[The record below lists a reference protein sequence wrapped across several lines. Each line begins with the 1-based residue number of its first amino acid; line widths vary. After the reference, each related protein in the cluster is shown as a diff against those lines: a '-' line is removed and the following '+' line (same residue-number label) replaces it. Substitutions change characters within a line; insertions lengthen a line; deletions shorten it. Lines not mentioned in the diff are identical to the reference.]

1 MNGRNR
7 MRGAGLVAIGVMAG
21 VGGTALLMR
30 GGSGGRDGVEPMG
43 MADHE
48 GMAMPA
54 DDEREVLY
62 WRAPMDPNYTSDRPG
77 KSPMGMDL
85 VPVYAD
91 AAAADSGA
99 EADGGIRVSQAFLQ
113 NFAVRTA
120 MVHRGVLPVS
130 IRTVGILA
138 HNEER
143 VVSVQTKYEGWIEQ
157 ASVNNVGET
166 VDRGDVLFE
175 IYSPQLV
182 TTQREFLGA
191 IDYVGRLRDGGAY
204 PEAIERARSLLE
216 ASRERL
222 LYWDMTAEQIDEL
235 AESGEVTRTV
245 RVFAPASGFIV
256 EKMGDSMEG
265 MKLGPG
271 MTVLKI
277 ADHSTLWAE
286 TEFYE
291 DDLRHVRE
299 GQAVVVEADAF
310 PGREWSG
317 RILFFRP
324 AVNPQTRTLT
334 AFVEVANPDLR
345 LRPMMYVNV
354 TVRTSGAVDAVMVPS
369 EAILHSGTRTVV
381 VVARGGGVFEPREV
395 VLGMESGG
403 MQEVASGLA
412 EGEMIVVSSQFLIDS
427 DANLRAAISQLLGG
441 AGETEPDTAAP
452 MQHRHQPP
460 VS

>member
-1 MNGRNR
+1 MKRDR
-7 MRGAGLVAIGVMAG
+7 RIRGAVLVVLGVAAGVAGTVWLTRGEHSMPMAG
-21 VGGTALLMR
+21 AE
-30 GGSGGRDGVEPMG
+30 SGQQSDDGR
-43 MADHE
+43 
-48 GMAMPA
+48 
-54 DDEREVLY
+54 RVLY
-62 WRAPMDPNYTSDRPG
+62 WRAPMDPTYTSDRPG

-85 VPVYAD
+85 VPVYED
-91 AAAADSGA
+91 EAAADAGDTGETGA
-99 EADGGIRVSQAFLQ
+99 QAGVRVSRSFLQ

-120 MVHRGVLPVS
+120 PVRRGTLPVA

-143 VVSVQTKYEGWIEQ
+143 VVSVQTKYEGWIER

-175 IYSPQLV
+175 IYSPQLL

-191 IDYVGRLRDGGAY
+191 IDYAARLQEGGAY
-204 PEAIERARSLLE
+204 PEAVDRAQSLVE

-222 LYWDMTAEQIDEL
+222 LYWDMTGEQIDAL
-235 AESGEVTRTV
+235 AESRTVTRTV

-265 MKLGPG
+265 LRIGPG
-271 MTVLKI
+271 MTILKI

-286 TEFYE
+286 TDFYE

-299 GQAVVVEADAF
+299 RQAVVIEADAF
-310 PGREWSG
+310 PGMQWSG

-324 AVNPQTRTLT
+324 AVNPETRTLT

-354 TVRTSGAVDAVMVPS
+354 MVRTSGADDAVMVPS
-369 EAILHSGTRTVV
+369 EAILHSGTRAVV
-381 VVARGGGVFEPREV
+381 IVAGEDGVFEPREV
-395 VLGMESGG
+395 VLGTESED

-412 EGEMIVVSSQFLIDS
+412 EGENVVVSSQFLIDS
-427 DANLRAAISQLLGG
+427 DANLRAAISQLLGS
-441 AGETEPDTAAP
+441 AEEAVSDSAID
-452 MQHRHQPP
+452 MSHRH
-460 VS
+460 

>member
-1 MNGRNR
+1 MRSTSR
-7 MRGAGLVAIGVMAG
+7 LRGAAYVALGVVVGAG
-21 VGGTALLMR
+21 GAALLFR
-30 GGSGGRDGVEPMG
+30 GQPEGQMPGGMPMAREADAPEP
-43 MADHE
+43 
-48 GMAMPA
+48 
-54 DDEREVLY
+54 EVLY
-62 WRAPMDPNYTSDRPG
+62 WRAPMDPNFTSDRPG

-85 VPVYAD
+85 VPVYEDEAL
-91 AAAADSGA
+91 
-99 EADGGIRVSQAFLQ
+99 ADGGVRVSRSFLQ
-113 NFAVRTA
+113 NFAVRTVEA
-120 MVHRGVLPVS
+120 RRGTLPVS

-191 IDYVGRLRDGGAY
+191 MDYVGRLRDGGAY
-204 PEAIERARSLLE
+204 PEAIERAQSLLE
-216 ASRERL
+216 AARERL
-222 LYWDMTAEQIDEL
+222 LYWDMTEEQIDAL
-235 AESGEVTRTV
+235 AESQTVTRTV

-265 MKLGPG
+265 MKLSPG

-286 TEFYE
+286 TDFYE
-291 DDLRHVRE
+291 DDLRHVHE

-310 PGREWSG
+310 PGRQWSG

-324 AVNPQTRTLT
+324 AVNAETRTLT
-334 AFVEVANPDLR
+334 AFVEVANPDLQ

-354 TVRTSGAVDAVMVPS
+354 MAQASGAADAVMVPS
-369 EAILHSGTRTVV
+369 EAILHSGRRTVV
-381 VVARGGGVFEPREV
+381 IVARAGGVFEPREV
-395 VLGMESGG
+395 MLGVESEG
-403 MQEVASGLA
+403 MLEVATGLA
-412 EGEMIVVSSQFLIDS
+412 AGETVVVSSQFLIDS
-427 DANLRAAISQLLGG
+427 DSNLRAAISQLLGG
-441 AGETEPDTAAP
+441 
-452 MQHRHQPP
+452 
-460 VS
+460 